1 MQYQDWYDISIFIFF
16 IGFISLLISE
26 GVSKTSNRYIRS
38 IKTTQISFSIGIAV
52 SAITFIMELS
62 YPEHDKNVRNFDLC
76 KGWMHKE
83 KANLCKQ
90 SPKKKE
96 EILRPII
103 DAYDR
108 KKVIEFKNDIKGI
121 NNRSVIDKSLYEDLP
136 LSELNDD
143 DFDFIRF
150 GYFSF
155 EPDYLPDFWNKP
167 VSINAVLIRK
177 RERPFEITWKLK
189 LGFLKPSFD
198 ADIENLHR
206 DEREHFEKTF
216 DIAGKEVTFCEKQT
230 WLCYGKFYGRF
241 KFNGEY
247 RNKVFV
253 IDAFE
258 FSPLTRY
265 AYME

>member
-1 MQYQDWYDISIFIFF
+1 MY
-16 IGFISLLISE
+16 
-26 GVSKTSNRYIRS
+26 
-38 IKTTQISFSIGIAV
+38 
-52 SAITFIMELS
+52 
-62 YPEHDKNVRNFDLC
+62 
-76 KGWMHKE
+76 KE

-90 SPKKKE
+90 GSKKTQ

-136 LSELNDD
+136 LHELNDYEL
-143 DFDFIRF
+143 DFISYRL
-150 GYFSF
+150 F

-167 VSINAVLIRK
+167 VSINAVLVRK
-177 RERPFEITWKLK
+177 RESQLGITWKLE
-189 LGFLKPSFD
+189 LGFLNPSFD

-206 DEREHFEKTF
+206 DEREHFKKTY
-216 DIAGKEVTFCEKQT
+216 DWSRQYDQAVTFCEKQT
-230 WLCYGKFYGRF
+230 WLCHGKFYGRF
-241 KFNGEY
+241 KFIGEF

-265 AYME
+265 AFME